1 MSARFVIKNECQLYF
16 NQTASPICESAGWS
30 GLKLWTK
37 WLLLY
42 VGQACCSAYTWSAT
56 KITRMSRSFAPSPP
70 SSTYYSTLRS
80 HHHQNP
86 EKWDVQP
93 SVFRIQLNTFIC
105 TKRKKE
111 RERGISL
118 LLARRIIPRA
128 LFFLGIE
135 FKKREAG
142 SRFARIFAEHT
153 AANVYFII
161 KIVYPFAARGQI

>member
-1 MSARFVIKNECQLYF
+1 MRRATLCAQDSIEYIYLYK
-16 NQTASPICESAGWS
+16 EEE
-30 GLKLWTK
+30 
-37 WLLLY
+37 
-42 VGQACCSAYTWSAT
+42 
-56 KITRMSRSFAPSPP
+56 R
-70 SSTYYSTLRS
+70 
-80 HHHQNP
+80 
-86 EKWDVQP
+86 
-93 SVFRIQLNTFIC
+93 
-105 TKRKKE
+105 E